1 MNDHNEIY
9 EEERI
14 EEERMNEPATAD
26 QAVEI
31 RQEEDLEWQEPAASR
46 ETATQIATENAPLPW
61 LGTEEIDELQSRWN
75 SIQIEFVDDP
85 RASVKQADEL
95 VTEAVE
101 RIEQAFAN
109 QRTLLDEQWTNLEDI
124 STEDLRIALQSYR
137 SFLNR
142 LLTISA

>member
-9 EEERI
+9 DEERI
-14 EEERMNEPATAD
+14 EEERMNEPTAAD
-26 QAVEI
+26 QTVEI
-31 RQEEDLEWQEPAASR
+31 RQEEDLEWQEPPARR
-46 ETATQIATENAPLPW
+46 ETATQIAMENAPLPW

-75 SIQIEFVDDP
+75 SIQIKFVDDP

-109 QRTLLDEQWTNLEDI
+109 QRTLLDEQWTNLEET

-142 LLTISA
+142 LLTI